1 MAKVEAPR
9 VSSPRTV
16 QSALSALG
24 DDPTLFEADEWDE
37 LFSGLAKSGLYS
49 WFVDTAGARQLSE
62 GIDARVKKG
71 CIYLGQAGGTLWPH
85 GNASHHTLQSRIEG
99 DQLNGITSRSAFR
112 RSLAAALKTPLGLK
126 TDKRGMLLEAS
137 EKKLSEWMQ
146 EHLSLAVFQ
155 VTNRD
160 EITNLESQVRPLV
173 DAQLS
178 SFAMP
183 KSKAR
188 INLAQLREELAVA

>member
-16 QSALSALG
+16 RSALDALAN
-24 DDPTLFEADEWDE
+24 DPTLFKADEWDE

-49 WFVDTAGARQLSE
+49 WWVDIAGARQISE

-112 RSLAAALKTPLGLK
+112 RSLAAALKSPLGLK
-126 TDKRGMLLEAS
+126 TDKKGMLLDPSEAKVS
-137 EKKLSEWMQ
+137 AWMRD
-146 EHLSLAVFQ
+146 HLSLAVYQ

-160 EITNLESQVRPLV
+160 EITNLESQLRPII

-188 INLAQLREELAVA
+188 INLAQLREDFAVA

>member
-16 QSALSALG
+16 QTAYAAVCDS
-24 DDPTLFEADEWDE
+24 PTLFDASDWPEVFE
-37 LFSGLAKSGLYS
+37 GLAKSGLYS
-49 WFVDTAGARQLSE
+49 WWVDTAGARQLSE

-71 CIYLGQAGGTLWPH
+71 CLYFGQAGGTLWPN
-85 GNASHHTLQSRIEG
+85 GNASHHTLLSRIEG
-99 DQLNGITSRSAFR
+99 DQLNGITARSAFR
-112 RSLAAALKTPLGLK
+112 RSLAAALKSPLALK
-126 TDKRGMLLEAS
+126 TDKQGNLLDAS
-137 EKKLSEWMQ
+137 ETKLSAWMH

-160 EITNLESQVRPLV
+160 EITNLESQLRPLV
-173 DAQLS
+173 NAQLS

-183 KSKAR
+183 KSKVR
-188 INLAQLREELAVA
+188 VNLAQLREDFAVA